1 MSEQPVSVRRWE
13 PPSFETIT
21 VPEPP
26 VDPVAEV
33 AMARQRGFDQG
44 RVEGRRQG
52 LAEAREVMQRAQ
64 LLLDEL
70 ARPYRN
76 LDQVVSQELART
88 AMLIATQ
95 ILRREL
101 RIDSS
106 VVSGA
111 VSEALATLSDIEGE
125 VEIYLHP
132 ADLQQIGELGP
143 QLLEGHAWKLLE
155 DSDMLPGGCRVKT
168 PISYVDASMERQ
180 IEMMMGTLLAACEES
195 SGP

>member
-1 MSEQPVSVRRWE
+1 MSEQPEFVRRWE
-13 PPSFETIT
+13 LPSFETIA

-26 VDPVAEV
+26 VDLAAEA

-44 RVEGRRQG
+44 RVEGRQQG

-88 AMLIATQ
+88 AMSIATQ
-95 ILRREL
+95 IVRREL
-101 RIDSS
+101 SIDSS
-106 VVSGA
+106 AVGGA
-111 VSEALATLSDIEGE
+111 VSEALATLSSIEGE
-125 VEIYLHP
+125 VAIYLHP
-132 ADLQQIGELGP
+132 ADLQQISELGSE
-143 QLLEGHAWKLLE
+143 LLEGHAWKLEE